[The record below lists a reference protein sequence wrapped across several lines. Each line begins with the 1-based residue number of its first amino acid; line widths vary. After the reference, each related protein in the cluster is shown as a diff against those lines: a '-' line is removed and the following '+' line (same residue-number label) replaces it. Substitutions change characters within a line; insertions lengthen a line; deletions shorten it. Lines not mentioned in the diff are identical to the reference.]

1 MEMLQLGPAG
11 GTGGKPFEGYSIPE
25 GARVTG
31 VHFYTDWVI
40 DALGFDYVD
49 ANGVPGRMPPV
60 GGLGGRYVHVE
71 LDEDEYLTGISG
83 RYGWYVDAVRLHT
96 NKRTTNLFGGES
108 GIHDFEFMAPDGYE
122 ITGLFGR
129 ADWYIDALGVIAR
142 PIAVREE
149 LVEGLAIASEAE
161 AEWAVEAAEEV
172 LDEVAAEIAAEI
184 EAELTAKRQILGRAK
199 AKDPALTEAVG
210 AAKFAQRAD
219 PAVLAAI
226 DPEETTKTIMDLTE
240 EMEAELQAEQEEA
253 LLAAAIESTNDAINE
268 SDPEEE
274 AWLSVGDSEPV
285 DAVVTVRRGIVAD
298 QAGLDELEEAV
309 MAEAIAAFGMAEGHN
324 GEPVEEGSV
333 DITLY
338 TQIVE
343 DEAAGTAVATVMAV
357 ASESGGHEAVGTEPD
372 EAAVM
377 VVDRIQDDH
386 DIQEMEEEAVDGAID
401 ALVEETNTM
410 ADDLDITIYT
420 AIGVDER
427 TGESYAAVVAIAAE
441 GTILP
446 D

>member
-31 VHFYTDWVI
+31 VHIYTDWVI

-60 GGLGGRYVHVE
+60 GGLGGSYAHLE

-129 ADWYIDALGVIAR
+129 ADWYIDALGVIAQ

-149 LVEGLAIASEAE
+149 LVEGLAIAAEAE
-161 AEWAVEAAEEV
+161 AEWAAEAAEEL
-172 LDEVAAEIAAEI
+172 LDKVAAEIVAEI
-184 EAELTAKRQILGRAK
+184 EAELTVKRQAMGRAK
-199 AKDPALTEAVG
+199 AKDLVLTEEVVAAASARG
-210 AAKFAQRAD
+210 ADLAI
-219 PAVLAAI
+219 LAAI
-226 DPEETTKTIMDLTE
+226 DPEETIKTIMDLTE

-253 LLAAAIESTNDAINE
+253 LLAAAIESANE
-268 SDPEEE
+268 ATDELNPGEE

-285 DAVVTVRRGIVAD
+285 DAVVTVRRGIVTN

-309 MAEAIAAFGMAEGHN
+309 MAEAIAAFGMAEGQN
-324 GEPVEEGSV
+324 GEPAEEGSV

-343 DEAAGTAVATVMAV
+343 DEDAGTAVATVMAV
-357 ASESGGHEAVGTEPD
+357 ASESGGHEAVGTESY

-377 VVDRIQDDH
+377 VVDRIQDDN
-386 DIQEMEEEAVDGAID
+386 DIQEMEEEAVEGAID
-401 ALVEETNTM
+401 ALVEDTNTM

-420 AIGVDER
+420 AVGVDEQ

-441 GTILP
+441 GTFLP